1 MAELFNHWHSLILH
15 GKGASRF
22 PCYSFAHHLKDRDMI
37 GQTQR
42 QQSSWR
48 KALSMADVIYHTAV
62 RDVRKSHSNA
72 LFAILINMLQLVVMV
87 ASFYLF
93 FVILGIRQAAIR
105 GDFLL
110 YMMSGIFLFMCHIKA
125 VSAVTGSEG
134 PASPMMKH
142 APMTTIISIIA
153 SLLGAFY
160 IQLISLLTILFLYHV
175 LMNPI
180 EVQDPVGA
188 MAMMGI
194 AFFSGAAVGMC
205 FVALKPWAPQF
216 ASILTQIYQRANMI
230 ASGKM
235 FVANSLPPFMLSM
248 FDWNPL
254 FHCIDQ
260 ARGFVFINYNPHNS
274 SITYPI
280 VVALVLL
287 IIGLMG
293 EFFTRKHASASW
305 SARR

>member
-1 MAELFNHWHSLILH
+1 MAE
-15 GKGASRF
+15 
-22 PCYSFAHHLKDRDMI
+22 
-37 GQTQR
+37 
-42 QQSSWR
+42 
-48 KALSMADVIYHTAV
+48 VIYHTAV

-72 LFAILINMLQLVVMV
+72 LFAILVNMLQLVVMV

-93 FVILGIRQAAIR
+93 FVILGIRQSAIR

-142 APMTTIISIIA
+142 APMTTIVSIVA
-153 SLLGAFY
+153 SLLGALY
-160 IQLISLLTILFLYHV
+160 VQVISLLTVLFLYHV
-175 LMNPI
+175 IVNPI
-180 EVQDPVGA
+180 EIFDPVGA
-188 MAMMGI
+188 MAMLFV
-194 AFFSGAAVGMC
+194 AFFTGAAVGMC

-235 FVANSLPPFMLSM
+235 FVANSLPPFMLNM

-254 FHCIDQ
+254 FHAIDQ
-260 ARGFVFINYNPHNS
+260 ARGFVFINYNPHNT
-274 SITYPI
+274 SIIYPI
-280 VVALVLL
+280 VVGMVLL
-287 IIGLMG
+287 VIGLMG